1 MPKAGYR
8 FAPIRVQGFQRSIT
22 PRNLARNVNAIWLL
36 TRSGRRARQILAEF
50 QPDLVMGTGGYVS
63 GPVLRTAHKLGYKT
77 LAHEQNAYPGVTTRL
92 LARQADR
99 VLLAV
104 EGAKK
109 HLPEGIDYRVTG
121 NPVRESIL
129 HTDRVLARQVL
140 GVGERLCILSFGGSL
155 GAPKINEAVAALM
168 AWHKGKRG
176 VHHIHATGAGGA
188 AEFPELLAKNG
199 LDPAGNPHIDIREY
213 IDDMPRCLAGADLVI
228 CRAGA
233 ITLSELQAVGRAAIL
248 IPSPYVAENHQYHN
262 AMELVGRGGA
272 LILEEKKLT
281 GDALIALVEP
291 LIENPA
297 RLAEI
302 GRQSAQ
308 MAITDANERILAE
321 IIALLDQK

>member
-1 MPKAGYR
+1 
-8 FAPIRVQGFQRSIT
+8 
-22 PRNLARNVNAIWLL
+22 
-36 TRSGRRARQILAEF
+36 
-50 QPDLVMGTGGYVS
+50 
-63 GPVLRTAHKLGYKT
+63 
-77 LAHEQNAYPGVTTRL
+77 
-92 LARQADR
+92 
-99 VLLAV
+99 
-104 EGAKK
+104 
-109 HLPEGIDYRVTG
+109 
-121 NPVRESIL
+121 
-129 HTDRVLARQVL
+129 
-140 GVGERLCILSFGGSL
+140 
-155 GAPKINEAVAALM
+155 
-168 AWHKGKRG
+168 
-176 VHHIHATGAGGA
+176 
-188 AEFPELLAKNG
+188 
-199 LDPAGNPHIDIREY
+199 
-213 IDDMPRCLAGADLVI
+213 MPRCLAGADLVI